1 MSEFNIADLF
11 RKPANQ
17 LEPGGVPR
25 KPADD
30 REQCPRCKQYFPR
43 KRFEKNLRVCP
54 SCGHHQTLPA
64 RRRLEALCA
73 GGSFCELFSDI
84 TARDFLNFPNYED
97 KLKKARDGSGE
108 NEGVVCGTGVIN
120 GVKCALFAMEPG
132 FMMGSMGSAVG
143 ERITRTFEYATLNRL
158 PVVGFTASGGARMQ
172 EGIISLMQ
180 MAKISGAI
188 QRHGEAGCFYLA
200 VLTNPTTGGVTAS
213 FAMLGDII
221 LAEPKALVGFAGKRV
236 IEQTTKSKLAADF
249 QSAEFVLKHGFLD
262 AIVERKQ
269 LAEVIGRL
277 LKQHTVSEKKI

>member
-43 KRFEKNLRVCP
+43 KRLEKNNRVCP
-54 SCGHHQTLPA
+54 SCGHHLTLPA

-73 GGSFCELFSDI
+73 GGSFSELFSDI
-84 TARDFLNFPNYED
+84 TARDFLHFPGYEE
-97 KLKKARDGSGE
+97 KLKKAREGSGE
-108 NEGVVCGTGVIN
+108 NEGVICGTGLIG
-120 GVKCALFAMEPG
+120 GVKCALFAMEPA

-200 VLTNPTTGGVTAS
+200 VLTHPTTGGVTAS

-236 IEQTTKSKLAADF
+236 IEQTTKNKLAADF

-277 LKQHTVSEKKI
+277 LKQHTASEKKI